1 MLGSAGHYVSSG
13 RGTFYSSGSFLK
25 STIPFNKHAK
35 FSARNAYDGRFV
47 TFKLDPGD
55 HTLTAN
61 SWMIASPIAGEYLEV
76 NLVLGQHLYVGAY
89 LESLTADSRFRLEL
103 RTCQEAQQ
111 DNETTR
117 RLDPEHIK
125 ECGLLRAVNEVS
137 FPLCHPVTP

>member
-1 MLGSAGHYVSSG
+1 
-13 RGTFYSSGSFLK
+13 
-25 STIPFNKHAK
+25 
-35 FSARNAYDGRFV
+35 
-47 TFKLDPGD
+47 
-55 HTLTAN
+55 
-61 SWMIASPIAGEYLEV
+61 MIASPIAGEYLEV